1 MELSVERILN
11 KIQDATQLYYRL
23 IFLVAPSG
31 SGKTALLQAVHHR
44 INAPMV
50 NVNLELSRLMLDL
63 NERQRILQMPR
74 LLGDILNKS
83 LADVVLL
90 DNIEILFDVS
100 LKQDPLRLL
109 QGISRN
115 KTIVSSFNGTVDAEH
130 LVYATPDHPEYKRYP
145 LRDLLMVCLD
155 TVHQN

>member
-50 NVNLELSRLMLDL
+50 NVNLEISRLMLDL

-115 KTIVSSFNGTVDAEH
+115 KTIVSSFNGTVDGEYLIYAE
-130 LVYATPDHPEYKRYP
+130 PDHTEYKRYP
-145 LRDLLMVCLD
+145 TRDLLIERL
-155 TVHQN
+155 TSQ

>member
-50 NVNLELSRLMLDL
+50 NVNLEISRLMLD
-63 NERQRILQMPR
+63 
-74 LLGDILNKS
+74 
-83 LADVVLL
+83 
-90 DNIEILFDVS
+90 
-100 LKQDPLRLL
+100 
-109 QGISRN
+109 
-115 KTIVSSFNGTVDAEH
+115 
-130 LVYATPDHPEYKRYP
+130 
-145 LRDLLMVCLD
+145 
-155 TVHQN
+155 